1 MTFADLLT
9 TLEAHGALTP
19 SRVKDVR
26 TSLRYLAQA
35 LGHGS
40 IDVALVDDACRDPAR
55 WTKALETHFATLE
68 AAGQVVSPITRRNT
82 RNNLRAVFRAA
93 EAQGLLAAPLPSRL
107 LKPQLPYDQWRDEH
121 GATTPYPITYRGI
134 QKQRY
139 ALRQDQW
146 PPDIVA
152 GWTAYRR
159 ACGMRVRETTFGK
172 YARELT
178 TYFGYIA
185 HVVGRTPV
193 WEDLFDKDQVIDFVQ
208 WHAKRLG
215 SNLTAH
221 GRHTARDISTIANV
235 IKHPNHAKLLEFSSG
250 LPPAK
255 GVHVK
260 QNHMLP
266 LDLLDEVAH
275 TLMAEGRLPLVKA
288 RRNGL
293 RMGLQRASR
302 FQCGLILALLVR
314 VPLRQR
320 NIREMKLGPGRSN
333 LYQDQATGKWQ
344 LHFEGDELKVGHRRR
359 GAVNVY
365 HVPLSEYCPE
375 WVALLEEFLTTYRPC
390 LQNGGSEPYVFLTR
404 SGKPYS
410 VEKLYESLAIPVARR
425 TCRRFYPHLIRT
437 MWATAYLN
445 HPDTHGDFQG
455 AATML
460 GDTLAMTIQ
469 AYSEPLEVE
478 QQMKAKGFLA
488 KVLQRR

>member
-1 MTFADLLT
+1 MTLAEMLT
-9 TLEAHGALTP
+9 ALDACGAFTP
-19 SRVKDVR
+19 SRVKDLR

-35 LGHGS
+35 LGYTGS
-40 IDVALVDDACRDPAR
+40 DVAPMDEACKDPVRSLA
-55 WTKALETHFATLE
+55 ALEAHFATLE
-68 AAGQVVSPITRRNT
+68 AAGQGVGKGTRLQT
-82 RNNLRAVFRAA
+82 RSNLRAVFRAA
-93 EAQGLLAAPLPSRL
+93 DAQGLLAAPLPSRL

-139 ALRQDQW
+139 ALRQDEW
-146 PPDIVA
+146 PPDIVQ

-159 ACGMRVRETTFGK
+159 ACGMRVRDTTFAK

-185 HVVGRTPV
+185 HIVGRTPV
-193 WEDLFDKDQVIDFVQ
+193 WEDLFDRDQVVDFVR

-215 SNLTAH
+215 SDLTAH
-221 GRHTARDISTIANV
+221 GRHTARDISTIARV
-235 IKHPNHAKLLEFSSG
+235 IKHPNHAALLDFSSG
-250 LPPAK
+250 LAPVK
-255 GVHVK
+255 NVHVK

-275 TLMAEGRLPLVKA
+275 TLMAEGRLPLVRS
-288 RRNGL
+288 RRNGM

-302 FQCGLILALLVR
+302 FQCGLILALLTR

-320 NIREMKLGPGRSN
+320 NIREMQLDRN
-333 LYQDQATGKWQ
+333 LYQEKATGQWH
-344 LHFEGDELKVGHRRR
+344 LHFEGPELKVGHRRR
-359 GAVNVY
+359 GVVNVY
-365 HVPLSEYCPE
+365 HVPLSDYCPE

-390 LQNGGSEPYVFLTR
+390 LQNGGHAPYVFLTK

-425 TCRRFYPHLIRT
+425 TGRRFYPHLART
-437 MWATAYLN
+437 IWAKAYLN
-445 HPDTHGDFQG
+445 HPDTHGDYQG

-469 AYSEPLEVE
+469 AYSEPLEAE
-478 QQMKAKGFLA
+478 QQMKAKAFLS
-488 KVLQRR
+488 KVLKRR